1 MKKKL
6 LILTAS
12 ILTVFFVDW
21 SLRDAIEFQKRDGL
35 PNFFNKIKN
44 KEIVKVGFIGGSIT
58 AANGWRPKT
67 VSWLKEHYQIDN
79 LIDYSAAIGG
89 TNSKYGVFRMDR
101 QLMSKY
107 DYDLI
112 FVEFAVNDGGGS
124 SADVEKSMEGIVRK
138 IWKTNPNTDICF
150 VYTVAPSFFSD
161 IRNGK
166 MNLSASKH
174 DSIASYY
181 GIPSIFWGVEVDS
194 LIQSGTSVWRDNIND
209 SGTYQ
214 NDSGQYVFTTDNI
227 HPTDYGHQIYT
238 NVLIESFK
246 KIDTVSNIIQ
256 HDVKPPIFDNNYENS
271 KMLQGTERNNQGL
284 KVIDSRGELS
294 YLNNFINSDTWFFVA
309 DETNS
314 YYSFSFK
321 GTELGLNLML
331 GPSGGK
337 YIIEI
342 DGVQKEYMN
351 FDGYSSYYRK
361 NAVFIKLSN
370 GGDHFVKIYLSPN
383 NLSLSEKRERLNN
396 ESRKQDLDDNPEKYE
411 KNELIFS
418 DIFLEGEITNYFKE
432 SITICEG
439 DSITWQNNIY
449 REKGEYYA
457 TYKML
462 NGFDSIYQLNLDTY
476 KKYNIQVSDTIEVGE
491 SLYWEGDYYDE
502 SGEYFANYQTIHGC
516 DSIRSL
522 KLFVDNVTSTNTN
535 LLNNKVIAFPNP
547 VFEYLNLKN
556 ININGEEK
564 LLEIFSV
571 QGKKVFSKKIKKGQI
586 DLTVNISNLSRG
598 VYIYK
603 IGDKVNRFIKE

>member
-1 MKKKL
+1 MKKVA
-6 LILTAS
+6 LIITMS
-12 ILTVFFVDW
+12 IITILFTQW
-21 SLRDAIEFQKRDGL
+21 SLRDAIEFQPRKGL
-35 PNFFNKIKN
+35 PNFFNKIKS
-44 KEIVKVGFIGGSIT
+44 KEKVNIGFIGGSIT

-67 VSWLKEHYQIDN
+67 ISLLKEYYEIDS
-79 LIDYSAAIGG
+79 LIAYSAAVGG
-89 TNSKYGVFRMDR
+89 TNSKYGVFRIDR
-101 QLMSKY
+101 HLLSKL

-112 FVEFAVNDGGGS
+112 FVEFAVNDDSGTN
-124 SADVEKSMEGIVRK
+124 ADIEKSMEGIVRK

-150 VYTVAPSFFSD
+150 VYTVSPDFFSD

-194 LIQSGTSVWRDNIND
+194 LIQSETVVWHDNISNRD
-209 SGTYQ
+209 SSQ
-214 NDSGQYVFTTDNI
+214 NESEQYVFTTDNI

-256 HDVKPPIFDNNYENS
+256 HEVKSPIFANNYENS
-271 KMLQGTERNNQGL
+271 KMLQGKEPNNHGL
-284 KVIDSRGELS
+284 KI
-294 YLNNFINSDTWFFVA
+294 INSKFYA
-309 DETNS
+309 DNTSS

-321 GTELGLNLML
+321 GTELGLNLL
-331 GPSGGK
+331 FGPSGGK

-361 NAVFIKLSN
+361 GPVFVKLSN
-370 GGDHFVKIYLSPN
+370 DGEHFVKIYLSSN
-383 NLSLSEKRERLNN
+383 VLSLSEKRERLNSG
-396 ESRKQDLDDNPEKYE
+396 SRKQDLDDNPEKYE

-418 DIFLEGEITNYFKE
+418 DIFLEGEITNYFKDL
-432 SITICEG
+432 INICEG

-449 REKGEYYA
+449 SEKGEYYVN
-457 TYKML
+457 YKTT

-476 KKYNIQVSDTIEVGE
+476 QTYNIQESDTIEVGE

-502 SGEYFANYQTIHGC
+502 SGEYLANYQTIQGC

-522 KLFVDNVTSTNTN
+522 KLFVDNVANINTN
-535 LLNNKVIAFPNP
+535 LSNDNITAFPNP
-547 VFEYLNLKN
+547 VFEYLNFKN
-556 ININGEEK
+556 INIIGKEK
-564 LLEIFSV
+564 NLEIFSV
-571 QGKKVFSKKIKKGQI
+571 EGKKVFSKKIKQDEI
-586 DLTVNISNLSRG
+586 DITINISHLSKG
-598 VYIYK
+598 LYIYK
-603 IGDKVNRFIKE
+603 IGELSNKFIKQ

>member
-1 MKKKL
+1 MKKFL
-6 LILTAS
+6 LIITIS
-12 ILTVFFVDW
+12 IVTIFFVDW
-21 SLRDAIEFQKRDGL
+21 SLRDIAEFQKRNGL

-44 KEIVKVGFIGGSIT
+44 KEIVKVGYIGGSIT
-58 AANGWRPKT
+58 EAYGWRQMT
-67 VSWLKEHYQIDN
+67 VTA
-79 LIDYSAAIGG
+79 LIDYYKINNLTRHSAAIGG
-89 TNSKYGVFRMDR
+89 TNSKYGVFRIDR
-101 QLMSKY
+101 QLLNKH

-112 FVEFAVNDGGGS
+112 FVEFAVNDGSGD
-124 SADVEKSMEGIVRK
+124 SADIEKSIEGIIRK
-138 IWKTNPNTDICF
+138 IWKKNPHTDICF
-150 VYTVAPSFFSD
+150 VYTVAPDFFPN

-194 LIQSGTSVWRDNIND
+194 LLQSGTVIWHDEISNKMTD
-209 SGTYQ
+209 Q
-214 NDSGQYVFTTDNI
+214 NNSGQYVFTKDGI
-227 HPTDYGHQIYT
+227 HPTQYGHRIYS

-246 KIDTVSNIIQ
+246 KIDTISQKFSHHLKEFIIN
-256 HDVKPPIFDNNYENS
+256 NNYENT
-271 KMLQGTERNNQGL
+271 KMLQGNEPNNYGL
-284 KVIDSRGELS
+284 KIIDSIGELN
-294 YLNNFINSDTWFFVA
+294 YLNNFINNDNEFLVV
-309 DETNS
+309 DEKSS
-314 YYSFSFK
+314 YYSFSFE
-321 GTELGLNLML
+321 GTELGLNLIF
-331 GPSGGK
+331 GPTGSK
-337 YIIEI
+337 YIVEV
-342 DGVQKEYMN
+342 DGVKKEFMN
-351 FDGYSSYYRK
+351 FDKSCSYYRR
-361 NAVFIKLSN
+361 NFEFIKLPN
-370 GGDHFVKIYLSPN
+370 GGEHFVKIYLSPN
-383 NLSLSEKRERLNN
+383 NLLLSEKRNILE
-396 ESRKQDLDDNPEKYE
+396 ESGKQDLDDNPDKYE

-432 SITICEG
+432 SINICEG

-457 TYKML
+457 TYKMT

-476 KKYNIQVSDTIEVGE
+476 KNYNIQVSDTIEVGE

-522 KLFVDNVTSTNTN
+522 KLFVDNVASTNTN

-571 QGKKVFSKKIKKGQI
+571 QGKKVYSKKIRKEQI
-586 DLTVNISNLSRG
+586 DLTVNISYLSKG
-598 VYIYK
+598 LYIYK
-603 IGDKVNRFIKE
+603 IGNKSNKFIKE